1 MSRTLWR
8 RRANTVLQQIRGAHA
23 AVEAHVE
30 RAVRVESDEEALREI
45 ARARQLTLL
54 ALVWLEQQAECVGCT
69 EYGLPIYT
77 DYAMFGDHR

>member
-1 MSRTLWR
+1 M
-8 RRANTVLQQIRGAHA
+8 
-23 AVEAHVE
+23 
-30 RAVRVESDEEALREI
+30 ESDEEALREI